1 MQLQTSLPAS
11 SSAYLD
17 SGLGPAG
24 VAVVLNRRARAVTSR
39 MIRRLSQIHPSQ
51 HLFLSED
58 FEHSRKIAAQLASGG
73 YHTVLFGGGDGT
85 FVCCLNDLRDACLR
99 QGRLLPRVG
108 VLPLGTGNAI
118 GYYQGIQPSLRG
130 VTAQIERAQQPHGP
144 THALPLLRVNGRLS
158 PFAGTGLDSQILEDY
173 TATTKAIDAMGLG
186 RVIGSPLRY
195 VLAVALRSVPRFVLR
210 KLPEVEVINIGGP
223 AYAIG
228 PDGKPEPTPLPRGT
242 VLYRGRCTLAGA
254 ATVPCYGFGVRI
266 FPFADLVP
274 DKFHLRC
281 TDASAG
287 ETLAH
292 LPAVLRGDY
301 RSPSLHDFL
310 CDAVELR
317 VSESVPMQRGGD
329 LIPGRSDRLPIDLAD
344 SPIRLVQ
351 PR

>member
-210 KLPEVEVINIGGP
+210 KLPEVEVVNIGGP

-228 PDGKPEPTPLPRGT
+228 TRWQARADAAAARDGAVSWSLYARRCGDGALLRVWRADLSVRRPCARQVPPA
-242 VLYRGRCTLAGA
+242 LYRCQCRRDARAPARRA
-254 ATVPCYGFGVRI
+254 AR
-266 FPFADLVP
+266 
-274 DKFHLRC
+274 
-281 TDASAG
+281 
-287 ETLAH
+287 
-292 LPAVLRGDY
+292 
-301 RSPSLHDFL
+301 
-310 CDAVELR
+310 
-317 VSESVPMQRGGD
+317 
-329 LIPGRSDRLPIDLAD
+329 
-344 SPIRLVQ
+344 
-351 PR
+351 